1 MQVAVCWTNLHAGR
15 VQKYLI
21 LSRDHVIMSLSYTT
35 VPKSNWVFMGV
46 IRQYRLNW
54 ELVKKGATCNSNIT
68 IHLYQ
73 YNYKIITGITKWDK
87 TTYNKVQQFFG
98 SKYGTRVDYKVWEVV
113 NYKERQNWLQSA
125 TEITKCDK
133 SDYKCYIDYK
143 VAQDY
148 KVSRYN
154 LRLVI
159 CLLPHR
165 TFQYYVM

>member
-21 LSRDHVIMSLSYTT
+21 LSRDHVITSLSYTT

-133 SDYKCYIDYK
+133 SDYK
-143 VAQDY
+143 
-148 KVSRYN
+148 
-154 LRLVI
+154 LLHRL
-159 CLLPHR
+159 
-165 TFQYYVM
+165 